1 MNKNLALTDAQYA
14 YLSRMRSRAGDTLL
28 AELRR
33 ETEAL
38 GEVGVMIATEEQGD
52 FFTLLTAALGVKSAL
67 EVGTFT
73 GFSSICIARGLAP
86 DGRLLCCDISAEW
99 TTIARRY
106 WQRAGVSD
114 LIQLRLAPASQTLAE
129 LEPGR
134 TFDFVFID
142 ADKEGYDGYY
152 EQVLPRVVRGGLI
165 VFDNMLSHG
174 RVVDPQN
181 DRDRALDALNRK
193 LARDSRVESVL
204 LPIADGLNFCRK
216 K

>member
-1 MNKNLALTDAQYA
+1 
-14 YLSRMRSRAGDTLL
+14 
-28 AELRR
+28 LR
-33 ETEAL
+33 
-38 GEVGVMIATEEQGD
+38 
-52 FFTLLTAALGVKSAL
+52 VKSAL

-86 DGRLLCCDISAEW
+86 GGRLLCCDISAEW
-99 TTIARRY
+99 TAIARRY

-114 LIQLRLAPASQTLAE
+114 LIELRLAPASQTLAE

-152 EQVLPRVVRGGLI
+152 EQVLPRVVRSGLI

-174 RVVDPQN
+174 RVIDPQN
-181 DRDRALDALNRK
+181 ERDRALDALNRK

-216 K
+216 I

>member
-1 MNKNLALTDAQYA
+1 
-14 YLSRMRSRAGDTLL
+14 
-28 AELRR
+28 
-33 ETEAL
+33 
-38 GEVGVMIATEEQGD
+38 
-52 FFTLLTAALGVKSAL
+52 
-67 EVGTFT
+67 
-73 GFSSICIARGLAP
+73 
-86 DGRLLCCDISAEW
+86 
-99 TTIARRY
+99 
-106 WQRAGVSD
+106 